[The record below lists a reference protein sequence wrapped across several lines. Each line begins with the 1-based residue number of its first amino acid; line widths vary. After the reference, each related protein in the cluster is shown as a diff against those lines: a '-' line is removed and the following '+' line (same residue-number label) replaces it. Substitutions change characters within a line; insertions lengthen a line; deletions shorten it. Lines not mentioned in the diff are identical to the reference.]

1 MPVEEAEL
9 ASVPVYLRAQVS
21 LSQLNELRG
30 ALAAQIAAH
39 GCVRETDAVT
49 LLGGGARAKAVLL
62 LLIKVAR
69 LRSVMQGGETVFVA
83 V

>member
-30 ALAAQIAAH
+30 ALAVQIAAH
-39 GCVRETDAVT
+39 GCIREADAVT

>member
-1 MPVEEAEL
+1 MDEAEL
-9 ASVPVYLRAQVS
+9 AAAPAYLRAQVP
-21 LSQLNELRG
+21 LAQLNELRA
-30 ALAAQIAAH
+30 ALAARIAAQ
-39 GCVRETDAVT
+39 GSLREADAVA

-69 LRSVMQGGETVFVA
+69 LRSVIQGGETVFVA